1 MNEQDVTITDQA
13 TEKEITINLEAQEG
27 GENGVK
33 ADILNDNTDH
43 DRAEPTVNEENALP
57 KPKTATKFV
66 EAKQVVD
73 LNDDERAI
81 IVANAK
87 AGLDQPNFNVKFFK
101 NGKYRIIKK
110 KEQPLTVSQ
119 KATKTTPPTNSEKKV
134 YYSDNQLLFEHII
147 ELNTKVEKLMAKH
160 KKLKR
165 KYQSLQRDIYVDDED
180 TPLENTVEPTVEI
193 GSARD
198 KVLREQSNEEQN
210 TNENKQIEPKNEP
223 INEIPTYKT
232 PVGRGWRSR
241 LTYL

>member
-1 MNEQDVTITDQA
+1 MNEQDVTISDQA
-13 TEKEITINLEAQEG
+13 TEKEITINLEAQEDG
-27 GENGVK
+27 QSPGHSLRENGVK

-73 LNDDERAI
+73 LNDDERAL

-180 TPLENTVEPTVEI
+180 TPLENTVEPTVE
-193 GSARD
+193 
-198 KVLREQSNEEQN
+198 LLEQSNEERAEVN
-210 TNENKQIEPKNEP
+210 NEPKNEP